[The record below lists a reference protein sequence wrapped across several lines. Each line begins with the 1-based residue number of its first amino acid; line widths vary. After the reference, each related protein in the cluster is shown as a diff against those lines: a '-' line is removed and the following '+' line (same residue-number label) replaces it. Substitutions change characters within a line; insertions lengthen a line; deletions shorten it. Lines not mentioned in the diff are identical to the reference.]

1 MDTDLLAKL
10 LSRCA
15 MKDQKALEELY
26 KLSAAYLN
34 AVAYKIV
41 RSKEISN
48 EVLQDAF
55 VQIWDNAASFSL
67 AQSQPLTWMCSI
79 VRYRAIDK
87 MRREQRHMNRVGG
100 DNEEDI
106 LLDTPG
112 GEKPQDALEKI
123 ELSDRTEACLS
134 QMNEKFSK
142 SIKLAY
148 IYGYSRTELVEIM
161 GANLN
166 TVKSWLHRGSIKLK
180 ECLQKEYE

>member
-1 MDTDLLAKL
+1 
-10 LSRCA
+10 
-15 MKDQKALEELY
+15 MKDQKALEQLY
-26 KLSAAYLN
+26 RLTSSYMN

-41 RSKEISN
+41 RSKELSN

-87 MRREQRHMNRVGG
+87 MRREQRHLNRIGG
-100 DNEEDI
+100 DNEEEM
-106 LLDTPG
+106 LEATPG
-112 GEKPQDALEKI
+112 GLRPQDALEKV
-123 ELSDRTEACLS
+123 ELNAKTEACLER
-134 QMNEKFSK
+134 MNEKFSK

-148 IYGYSRTELVEIM
+148 IYGYSREELVEIL

-166 TVKSWLHRGSIKLK
+166 TVKSWLRRGSLKLR
-180 ECLQKEYE
+180 ECLQNEYE